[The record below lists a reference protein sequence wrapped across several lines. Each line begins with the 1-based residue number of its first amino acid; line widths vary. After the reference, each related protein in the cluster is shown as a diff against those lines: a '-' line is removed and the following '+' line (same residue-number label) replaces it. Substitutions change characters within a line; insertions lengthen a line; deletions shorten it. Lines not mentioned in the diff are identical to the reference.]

1 METFSIS
8 VPEKKSSLVKQ
19 LLQELGVII
28 NIDTEKKPNKTTV
41 ASMKKTL
48 KGEGLTK
55 SSSHSDLM
63 QKLNS

>member
-1 METFSIS
+1 METFLIS

-19 LLQELGVII
+19 LLQELGVVI
-28 NIDTEKKPNKTTV
+28 NTETEKKPNKITV
-41 ASMKKTL
+41 ASMKKTI

-63 QKLNS
+63 EKLNS

>member
-8 VPEKKSSLVKQ
+8 VPDKKSSLVKQ
-19 LLQELGVII
+19 LLKELGVVI
-28 NIDTEKKPNKTTV
+28 NTESAKSPNKTTRT
-41 ASMKKTL
+41 SMAKTS

-55 SSSHSDLM
+55 SSSHEDLM

>member
-19 LLQELGVII
+19 LLLELGVTI
-28 NIDTEKKPNKTTV
+28 NTETEKKPNKTTV
-41 ASMKKTL
+41 ASMKKTS

-55 SSSHSDLM
+55 SSSHPDLM
-63 QKLNS
+63 EKLNS

>member
-8 VPEKKSSLVKQ
+8 VPDKKSSLVKR
-19 LLQELGVII
+19 LLKELGVVI
-28 NIDTEKKPNKTTV
+28 NTESAKSPNKTTCS
-41 ASMKKTL
+41 SMAKTS

-55 SSSHSDLM
+55 SLSHEDLM

>member
-1 METFSIS
+1 METFLIS

-19 LLQELGVII
+19 LLKELGVII
-28 NIDTEKKPNKTTV
+28 NAETEKSPNKTTI
-41 ASMKKTL
+41 ASMKKTS

-55 SSSHSDLM
+55 SANHADLM